1 MRPKRVV
8 YVSCDPATLARDL
21 KLFGE
26 SGYKTE
32 AVTPADMFPG
42 TAHVECVVLMSKSKN
57 RIAKKCRKQGISGSQ
72 GLSEDRFRF
81 SDFFILRV
89 SGNWS
94 TVKKGGEL
102 SG

>member
-1 MRPKRVV
+1 ME
-8 YVSCDPATLARDL
+8 T
-21 KLFGE
+21 
-26 SGYKTE
+26 
-32 AVTPADMFPG
+32 
-42 TAHVECVVLMSKSKN
+42 VVLMSKVKEK
-57 RIAKKCRKQGISGSQ
+57 IAKKCRKQGISGSQ

-81 SDFFILRV
+81 PDFFILRV